1 MSEPV
6 CLGRFRTI
14 ELLKR
19 GSASSVYRGEDPK
32 TGQQVCITL
41 YRPPASAPEQAPRHE
56 RLERE
61 FRRLAREHHPG
72 VIGLCDV
79 GRAKGASYTATLLC
93 TDPTLDHL
101 LGQGALPSSEALR
114 ILDSMART
122 LDDLHRRGIV
132 HRNLAAS
139 SVFVSTEGA
148 VRLSDFLR
156 LEPASAA
163 LLDSEP
169 QLEGVLHVAPEQ
181 VLGYRLRPAANR
193 YSFAVLA
200 YRMLSGDYP
209 FAAENPI
216 GFLYDTVYTE
226 APAASA
232 RNPDLPAA
240 IDPILATA
248 LSKDP
253 EKRPIQCE
261 ELVRQLACTL
271 STAPIRETS
280 PRAEPTSDAVPQAQW
295 PVLTPSLF
303 SSRELALTDRT
314 ATAAEAA
321 SNNRAPEPIREAS
334 PRAEPTS
341 DAAEQA
347 QWPVLT
353 PSLFSS
359 RELALTDRA
368 TTAAE
373 TASNDHV
380 PGPRPEER
388 NAPSNA
394 RSPSARRQA
403 RAELAPV
410 VLPDPEQIDEHRG
423 NQGDGRQS
431 SLSRLLT
438 KLRQLAAHPRARHAS
453 GSIVHEAYLTDW
465 RAGVGRDRADTALF
479 DDTSMAPSWRLKIE
493 SDRPGAI
500 IWVNG
505 RFYGK
510 VPTDIEISGRAG
522 ESVALEMRWRG
533 GGVAR
538 TDLKLHPLMP
548 KVWKPD
554 V

>member
-61 FRRLAREHHPG
+61 FRQLAREHHPG

-93 TDPTLDHL
+93 TDPTLEHL

-169 QLEGVLHVAPEQ
+169 QLEEVLHVAPEQ

-314 ATAAEAA
+314 AA
-321 SNNRAPEPIREAS
+321 
-334 PRAEPTS
+334 
-341 DAAEQA
+341 
-347 QWPVLT
+347 
-353 PSLFSS
+353 
-359 RELALTDRA
+359 
-368 TTAAE
+368 AAE

-423 NQGDGRQS
+423 NRGDGRES

-438 KLRQLAAHPRARHAS
+438 KLRQLAARPRARHAS

-479 DDTSMAPSWRLKIE
+479 DDTSMEPSWRLKIE